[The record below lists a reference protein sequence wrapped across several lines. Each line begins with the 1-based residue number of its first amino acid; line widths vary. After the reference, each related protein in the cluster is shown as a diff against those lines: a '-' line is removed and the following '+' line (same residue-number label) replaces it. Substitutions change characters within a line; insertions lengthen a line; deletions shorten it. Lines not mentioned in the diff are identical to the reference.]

1 MKDEEFFCKSPLL
14 NSSLFPVGT
23 GRLLNST
30 YSILP
35 FLCDLLKVAN
45 DETVSPVLVEPPEFD
60 ISPFVDF
67 SGLNGVGDPRV
78 SLGVTI
84 TETLKHFLPRIITQ
98 TEVLQSGGSRLIDT
112 YICDQ
117 DGNPIKQSTTVNALN
132 STSYKY
138 GNMDIPLNDQS
149 SEDLMKPLTGEEI
162 EDFINNFILN
172 EKLKDAEAFVKFIKA
187 YYPNWN
193 PEIVS
198 YDQLGVCVVKLEDV
212 SKTKQRYLKYYD
224 DVKKNV
230 ACLLGKNEI
239 TINSNLNTIDNNG
252 LLAAISDIIPNYIS
266 VMSDKTL
273 QDKLYSKL
281 ENRNSATNTS
291 NYNSMFEQFKN
302 AEFLKKNTPET
313 INKMI
318 SDITVP
324 KTTQKS
330 TTIKVESC

>member
-1 MKDEEFFCKSPLL
+1 MTDEEFYCKSPLL

-78 SLGVTI
+78 SLGVTT
-84 TETLKHFLPRIITQ
+84 TETLKRFLPRIITQ

-138 GNMDIPLNDQS
+138 GNMNIPLNNQS
-149 SEDLMKPLTGEEI
+149 SEDLMKQLTGEEI
-162 EDFINNFILN
+162 DNFVNNFILN

-187 YYPNWN
+187 YYPNWS

-198 YDQLGVCVVKLEDV
+198 YDQLGVCVVKLQDV

-239 TINSNLNTIDNNG
+239 TINSNITTVDNNG
-252 LLAAISDIIPNYIS
+252 LLSAFSDIIPNYIN
-266 VMSDKTL
+266 VMSEKAL
-273 QDKLYSKL
+273 QDKLYAKL
-281 ENRNSATNTS
+281 ENQNSATNTS
-291 NYNSMFEQFKN
+291 SYNQIFQQFNDPEFRKN
-302 AEFLKKNTPET
+302 NTPES
-313 INKMI
+313 INKII
-318 SDITVP
+318 SDITTP
-324 KTTQKS
+324 KTTQKTS
-330 TTIKVESC
+330 TIKVESC